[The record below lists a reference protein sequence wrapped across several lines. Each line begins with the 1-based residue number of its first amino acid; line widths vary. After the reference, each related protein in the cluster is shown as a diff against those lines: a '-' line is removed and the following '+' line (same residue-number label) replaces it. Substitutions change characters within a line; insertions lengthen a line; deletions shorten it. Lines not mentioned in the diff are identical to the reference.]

1 MPAQKWADLSEGDY
15 GVSLLNDC
23 KYGYDIKENV
33 LRLTL
38 IKSAIDPD
46 PNSDIGFHSFYY
58 SLYPHEGNWQQGRSV
73 QAAYE
78 LNYPLIPKLTG
89 EYGDFSFAKVNREN
103 VIIETVKKAEDS
115 DGIVVRIYE
124 AFNQRGE
131 VELEFGYQLKNVTE
145 CNLLEDPEISVEFAG
160 NKFRSEIKP
169 YEIKT
174 FVVEF
179 E

>member
-1 MPAQKWADLSEGDY
+1 M
-15 GVSLLNDC
+15 
-23 KYGYDIKENV
+23 
-33 LRLTL
+33 
-38 IKSAIDPD
+38 
-46 PNSDIGFHSFYY
+46 
-58 SLYPHEGNWQQGRSV
+58 
-73 QAAYE
+73 
-78 LNYPLIPKLTG
+78 NYPLIPKLSS
-89 EYGDFSFAKVNREN
+89 ESSELFFVKVNREN

-131 VELEFGYQLKNVTE
+131 VELEFGYQLKNVIE
-145 CNLLEDPEISVEFAG
+145 CNLLEEPETSVDFVG

>member
-1 MPAQKWADLSEGDY
+1 M
-15 GVSLLNDC
+15 
-23 KYGYDIKENV
+23 
-33 LRLTL
+33 RLTL

-46 PNSDIGFHSFYY
+46 PNADIGFHSFCY
-58 SLYPHEGNWQQGRSV
+58 SLYPHGGNWQQGKTV

-78 LNYPLIPKLTG
+78 LNYPLISKLFSG
-89 EYGDFSFAKVNREN
+89 SREFSFVKVNREN
-103 VIIETVKKAEDS
+103 VIIETVKKAEDNN
-115 DGIVVRIYE
+115 GIVVRIYE

-131 VELEFGYQLKNVTE
+131 VELEFGYQLKNVIE
-145 CNLLEDPEISVEFAG
+145 CNLLEEPEASVDFVA
-160 NKFRSEIKP
+160 NKFRSKIKP